1 MVIDLRLLGVFAAII
16 SSALAPFALAE
27 PLHDAAQSGSILLNE
42 KPTANACEA
51 FDPEYLRS

>member
-51 FDPEYLRS
+51 FDPEYLR